1 MSHVAVQEILEE
13 LEVDTRLPK
22 ALLLLKKEL
31 ELAKLQ
37 SKISQQAPLS
47 TAPPSCCNMQ
57 PAPGCSSYSRELR
70 SATDALRCRCK
81 TRYRRRKSGI
91 C

>member
-1 MSHVAVQEILEE
+1 MLHVACYMLQEILEE

-57 PAPGCSSYSRELR
+57 PAPGCSLL
-70 SATDALRCRCK
+70 T
-81 TRYRRRKSGI
+81 
-91 C
+91 

>member
-1 MSHVAVQEILEE
+1 MLRAAVQEILEE

-57 PAPGCSSYSRELR
+57 QAPLRLPAHSGRPRVLW
-70 SATDALRCRCK
+70 CRCK
-81 TRYRRRKSGI
+81 TRSRRRRSGI